1 MTTHKASLAFYTGI
15 PHRRNNRTPF
25 SKWCLRQWKKHLV
38 AMDVTRQ
45 CRRLVWRRRGM
56 AWLEGYVSLKA
67 DHQETLEKSLSLA
80 VEWAPGW
87 KFAPIRK
94 VDFLQKEVSL
104 FITHRLEVKYITATA
119 TLTLVKPGWLGR
131 GKVSAI
137 SYLGHVI
144 YLQKYL
150 PKQERKRQNK
160 LTALGKI
167 FDTGILTFYTAGFH
181 RLHNHYL
188 WFTSLCIRRG
198 PRTLLNSRRKL
209 SCEKQPWEE
218 LT

>member
-1 MTTHKASLAFYTGI
+1 MSEAV
-15 PHRRNNRTPF
+15 
-25 SKWCLRQWKKHLV
+25 KK
-38 AMDVTRQ
+38 
-45 CRRLVWRRRGM
+45 
-56 AWLEGYVSLKA
+56 
-67 DHQETLEKSLSLA
+67 
-80 VEWAPGW
+80 APGCNGRDKAVQMLGMKEKRHGLAGGICFPQSRSSGDFREEPKPGSRMSAW
-87 KFAPIRK
+87 MK
-94 VDFLQKEVSL
+94 VCSHKESGFFPERSL
-104 FITHRLEVKYITATA
+104 FITHQLEVKYITATA

-188 WFTSLCIRRG
+188 WFTSLCMRRG